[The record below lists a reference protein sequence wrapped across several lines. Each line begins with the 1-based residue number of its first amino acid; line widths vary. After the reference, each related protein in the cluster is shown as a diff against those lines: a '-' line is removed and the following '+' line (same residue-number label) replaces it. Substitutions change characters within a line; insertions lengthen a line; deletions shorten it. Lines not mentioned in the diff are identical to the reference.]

1 MSDRLSVSLATQEE
15 EKEIFLAPFRRVG
28 SSDPVIAEFRQ
39 ALREGEPEWA
49 QEKTWPELL
58 NQRHFEDLK
67 AAFEI
72 KIERLSALPDGQA
85 RNTALARAQE
95 AKQLAEKLIEEI
107 AFAHPAAD

>member
-1 MSDRLSVSLATQEE
+1 MSDRLSVSLATQAE
-15 EKEIFLAPFRRVG
+15 EKEIFLAPLKKVG
-28 SSDPVIAEFRQ
+28 SSDPVIAELRK

-49 QEKTWPELL
+49 NEKAWPELL
-58 NQRHFEDLK
+58 NQRHFEELRS
-67 AAFEI
+67 AFEI
-72 KIERLSALPDGQA
+72 KIERLSALPDGEA